1 MVYYEVKCNWL
12 QKTKSKEG
20 FIMSKKLKVLAAMA
34 LSTLLLV
41 STLTGC
47 AQKKQTAQDNTSNA
61 PATLDFIWF
70 SDGSEGEV
78 MKKIVNDYT
87 TKNPNIKVNFIEV
100 AFADLNTK
108 VRTMIAGGQPPA
120 LARITDTGAFYKNAI
135 NLSDYLG
142 GTSEISSQFMDA
154 LQPYY
159 VMNNKVVAVPM
170 DVTANGLIVNK
181 TLFKKAGVDIP
192 TTPDKAWTW
201 DQIPDISKQLVEKG
215 GARYGMA
222 VDFTPHRWST
232 MLYEFGG
239 SMFNEDASKSVIN
252 DANGL
257 KALDMFV
264 KLNKEKVIPESVW
277 LGSENPNTLFRT
289 GTVGMH
295 LAGNWMLSSYKDIK
309 DFEWGVTYL
318 PKGTQRSSVP
328 GGKFIMGFTGT
339 KTEKQTAEL
348 IKYLSSKEA
357 NSKYCQE
364 SLFMSPRKDSS
375 DLNYDF
381 GSDMFKVFADELK
394 NTTPKAANDW
404 SRTTLMSKIST
415 DYKNN
420 IVEAVAGHQTSQQAL
435 DKIAAI
441 ANQAIADNK

>member
-1 MVYYEVKCNWL
+1 M
-12 QKTKSKEG
+12 G
-20 FIMSKKLKVLAAMA
+20 KKLKTLTTIV
-34 LSTLLLV
+34 LSTMVFV

-47 AQKKQTAQDNTSNA
+47 AQKKQAAQDNTSKA
-61 PATLDFIWF
+61 PVTLDFVWF
-70 SDGSEGEV
+70 SDGAEGDV
-78 MKKIVNDYT
+78 MKKVVNDYT
-87 TKNPNIKVNFIEV
+87 TKNPNVKVNFIEV

-108 VRTMIAGGQPPA
+108 LRTMIAGGQPPA

-142 GTSEISSQFMDA
+142 GTSAFSSQFIDS
-154 LQPYY
+154 LKPYY
-159 VMNNKVVAVPM
+159 VINDKVIAAPM
-170 DVTANGLIVNK
+170 DVTANGLLVNK
-181 TLFKKAGVDIP
+181 TLFKKAGIDIP
-192 TTPDKAWTW
+192 TSQDKAWTW

-215 GARYGMA
+215 GAKYGMV

-239 SMFNEDASKSVIN
+239 SLFNPDASKSVIN
-252 DANGL
+252 DANGV
-257 KALDMFV
+257 KALDMFI
-264 KLNKEKVIPESVW
+264 KLHKEKVIPESVW
-277 LGSENPNTLFRT
+277 YGSENPNTLFRT

-309 DFEWGVTYL
+309 DFDWGVTYL
-318 PKGTQRSSVP
+318 PKGTMNSSVP
-328 GGKFIMGFTGT
+328 GGKFVMGFTGT
-339 KTEKQTAEL
+339 KVEKPTAEF

-357 NSKYCQE
+357 NSKYCEQ
-364 SLFMSPRKDSS
+364 SLFMSPRKDCS

-381 GSDMFKVFADELK
+381 GKDMFKVFATELK

-420 IVEAVAGHQTSQQAL
+420 IVEALAGHETSKQAL
-435 DKIAAI
+435 DKIAAV
-441 ANQAIADNK
+441 ADQAIADSK